1 MARSTRRLGGTGG
14 RAYRGGRIRTG
25 VRGARRVWP
34 YVLMAWE
41 RWQSLTP
48 EERERYKKQARGY
61 MDRGRAFLDATQAQ
75 RNRRPPG
82 R

>member
-1 MARSTRRLGGTGG
+1 MARSQRRLSRTGAAGARAG
-14 RAYRGGRIRTG
+14 RARSAARG
-25 VRGARRVWP
+25 VRRVWP

-48 EERERYKKQARGY
+48 EEKARYKKQARGY
-61 MDRGRAFLDATQAQ
+61 MDRGKKALDTQ
-75 RNRRPPG
+75 RRHRPPG

>member
-1 MARSTRRLGGTGG
+1 MARTNRYIGGAG
-14 RAYRGGRIRTG
+14 RAARARTAFH
-25 VRGARRVWP
+25 GARRVWP

-48 EERERYKKQARGY
+48 EEKERYKKQARGY
-61 MDRGRAFLDATQAQ
+61 MDRGRKALDTQ
-75 RNRRPPG
+75 RRKRPP